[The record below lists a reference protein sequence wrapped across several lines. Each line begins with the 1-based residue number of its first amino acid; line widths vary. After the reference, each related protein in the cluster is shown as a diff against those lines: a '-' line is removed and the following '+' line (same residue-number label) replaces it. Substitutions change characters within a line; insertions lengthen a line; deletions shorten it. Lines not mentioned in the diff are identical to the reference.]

1 MNYAKP
7 PALKLVH
14 GTARPD
20 RAQASVELP
29 KADSELAPP
38 PTLDAFG
45 KARWRELIKQYA
57 EAGLMDKVDQIGLEN
72 LCMSYQR
79 GRAYRKD
86 ETRAE
91 KDVTKWEG
99 ELEGA
104 LAKGDEKLIEL
115 FSDLAAKA
123 RSSVQIARANQRR
136 ESATTRQY
144 LQEFGATPG
153 SKRRLPTPKASEEDP
168 LSKIIAQ
175 NQKKKAT
182 G

>member
-20 RAQASVELP
+20 RASASAELP
-29 KADSELAPP
+29 KADSDLAPP

-45 KARWRELIKQYA
+45 KARWRELIKQYS

-86 ETRAE
+86 ETRSE
-91 KDVTKWEG
+91 KDVTKGRPSWRRRWPRVT
-99 ELEGA
+99 
-104 LAKGDEKLIEL
+104 
-115 FSDLAAKA
+115 
-123 RSSVQIARANQRR
+123 RS
-136 ESATTRQY
+136 
-144 LQEFGATPG
+144 
-153 SKRRLPTPKASEEDP
+153 
-168 LSKIIAQ
+168 
-175 NQKKKAT
+175 
-182 G
+182 